1 MARFLAILD
10 TWLVMT
16 AATLFLWLGMVGV
29 YARTDG
35 NGTDSLVGLLGGVA
49 GICLAG
55 ALCYWRGP
63 RTQTVL
69 LLLRLAMIGCLAYLV
84 WFQERPWFSLDDS
97 AFVRGSFR
105 QEFFLQRLEQVGG
118 FLLVVAPVIA
128 LGIWHGRRLLP
139 RAGDRLFS
147 GQRGIAQLSA
157 LVLASVGAGII
168 ARVVGVPRLGPFFW
182 LFGALAVGLLL
193 FEFARRVTKTEFPAV
208 IAFAIFA
215 FAVPVV
221 LLWP

>member
-16 AATLFLWLGMVGV
+16 AATLFLWLGMAGV

-35 NGTDSLVGLLGGVA
+35 TDSLIGLLGGVA

-63 RTQTVL
+63 QTQTVL
-69 LLLRLAMIGCLAYLV
+69 LLLRLAMIACLAYFV
-84 WFQERPWFSLDDS
+84 WFQGRPWFVLDDS

-105 QEFFLQRLEQVGG
+105 QEFLLQRMEQVGG
-118 FLLVVAPVIA
+118 FLLVVAPMIA
-128 LGIWHGRRLLP
+128 LGVWHGRRLLP
-139 RAGDRLFS
+139 RTGDQPFHDR
-147 GQRGIAQLSA
+147 RGVALLSA
-157 LVLASVGAGII
+157 FVLASVGSGVV
-168 ARVVGVPRLGPFFW
+168 ARLVGVPKLGPLFW
-182 LFGALAVGLLL
+182 VFGAMAISLLL
-193 FEFARRVTKTEFPAV
+193 FEFARRVSKAEFPAV
-208 IAFAIFA
+208 IAFAVFA
-215 FAVPVV
+215 FSMPVV

>member
-16 AATLFLWLGMVGV
+16 AATLFLWFGMVGV

-35 NGTDSLVGLLGGVA
+35 TDSLIGLLGGVA

-63 RTQTVL
+63 QTQTVL
-69 LLLRLAMIGCLAYLV
+69 LLLRVAMIACLAYFV
-84 WFQERPWFSLDDS
+84 WFQERPWFALDDS

-128 LGIWHGRRLLP
+128 LGIWHGGRLFPRPGGRLL
-139 RAGDRLFS
+139 S
-147 GQRGIAQLSA
+147 GRRGVAQLSA
-157 LVLASVGAGII
+157 FVLASVGAGIV
-168 ARVVGVPRLGPFFW
+168 ARIVSLPRLGPFFW
-182 LFGALAVGLLL
+182 VFGALAIGLLL
-193 FEFARRVTKTEFPAV
+193 FEFARRVSKAEFPAV
-208 IAFAIFA
+208 IAFAVFA
-215 FAVPVV
+215 FAMPVV